1 MYFGILF
8 LTTMLGITICSFC
21 GLMPAEVQ
29 PQIPYWFRFL
39 GFMIGGILPLV
50 GLNLLMV
57 RAKRTGADELIKP
70 GRVGTILW
78 FFIYR
83 DGEVR
88 ITPAK
93 RAGEGQLYN
102 TDLESQ
108 IIDVK
113 TYSLADHKIRFVPEV
128 LGHAADIDFVYYV
141 NVLKTRYG
149 FDNLREARAGVF
161 NKVLRKIGI
170 RRETEIID
178 SEHVAAGDEEVEEV
192 IKTAKI
198 KNRLAEK
205 RRQEDVKA

>member
-8 LTTMLGITICSFC
+8 LTTMLGIIIAGFC
-21 GLMPAEVQ
+21 GLMPADVQ

-50 GLNLLMV
+50 GMNMLMI
-57 RAKRTGADELIKP
+57 RAKRTGADELMKP

-102 TDLESQ
+102 DDLESQ

-128 LGHAADIDFVYYV
+128 LGHAANIDFLYYV

-149 FDNLREARAGVF
+149 FDNLREARAGLVD
-161 NKVLRKIGI
+161 KVLRKIGI
-170 RRETEIID
+170 KREREIID
-178 SEHVAAGDEEVEEV
+178 SEHIAAGEEEIEEVV
-192 IKTAKI
+192 QAARI
-198 KNRLAEK
+198 KNHLAEK
-205 RRQEDVKA
+205 RRRADVKT